1 MFHTEVNM
9 EIRNFGIP
17 GANSR
22 QMIDLAF
29 AEVEAFRPT
38 LAIILA
44 GTNDCGNKD
53 ALLPPQAFRT
63 NFREMLSRLNAVGA
77 RTIAMTIPPLTDRAF
92 KASFG
97 EEPFQG
103 IMPNRRVLTA
113 NQIVR
118 EESAAF
124 GTVVVDIYSAFA
136 ATDLEAVS
144 GYIHHRRNFFCDDG
158 CHPTYSGYRRMAG
171 MLFDRIRELGLD
183 TSRIACIGDSITY
196 GSYLRGEG
204 KADPDGQ
211 NYPGLLNRLLNPV
224 ETPAKPVTDF
234 VEKSIIYQVSM
245 RAFSEEG
252 TFAAVTARMDEIA
265 ATGADILYLLPFAEA
280 DADMDRDH
288 WSARQKASKCDNPR
302 NPYRISDYY
311 RVDPEYGTEDD
322 LRALVAAA
330 HAHGMKAMA
339 DLVYYHAGPT
349 FAKRHPTF
357 VQRNADGTPADGQW
371 AFPKLDFGNP
381 ELREHLWG
389 NMEQLVRDFDFDGF
403 RCDVGSSVPLDFW
416 EEGRR
421 RIEKIKPDV
430 IMLDEGMRGDDQRAV
445 FDMNYCF
452 PNGHVEDILRGDA
465 PAEDFARVLDVVEA
479 GACKGARFLRN
490 YDNHDIANDRYE
502 ERLERSCGPFAAD
515 MLLVLCHTVGGIPFL
530 YCGCEFNDAA
540 RHSIFSNKGQYVI
553 DRGGNHAQRQ
563 ALLRDLARLHK
574 SEPAFHRG
582 SRLWIHTNYPAQIL
596 SYVREADGQRFY
608 VALNFSTHA
617 VRLIPQALDISGAGE
632 PLLAA
637 RASRIGGEVEIG
649 AYGFIVLP
657 L

>member
-1 MFHTEVNM
+1 M

-22 QMIDLAF
+22 QILDRAF
-29 AEVEAFRPT
+29 ADVEAFRPT
-38 LAIILA
+38 LAIVLA

-53 ALLPPQAFRT
+53 ALLPPQAFRA

-77 RTIAMTIPPLTDRAF
+77 RTIALTLPPLIDRAF

-103 IMPNRRVLTA
+103 IMPNERAKVA

-118 EESAAF
+118 EEAAAF
-124 GTVVVDIYSAFA
+124 GAVVVDVYAAFA

-144 GYIHHRRNFFCDDG
+144 GYIRHRRNFTCDDG
-158 CHPTYSGYRRMAG
+158 CHPTYHGYLRMAG
-171 MLFDRIRELGLD
+171 MLLDRIRELGLD
-183 TSRIACIGDSITY
+183 TARIACVGDSITY
-196 GSYLRGEG
+196 GSYMYGEG
-204 KADPDGQ
+204 KAQIDGE
-211 NYPGLLNRLLNPV
+211 NYPGFLNRLLNPV

-234 VEKSIIYQVSM
+234 VQKSVIYQVSM
-245 RAFSEEG
+245 RAFSKEG

-265 ATGADILYLLPFAEA
+265 ATGADILYLLPFAES
-280 DADMDRDH
+280 DPDMDRAH
-288 WSARQKASKCDNPR
+288 WSARQKASGCDNPR

-311 RVDPEYGTEDD
+311 RVDPEYGTDHD

-339 DLVYYHAGPT
+339 DLVYFHAGPT

-357 VQRNADGTPADGQW
+357 VQRKADGTPADGQW
-371 AFPKLDFGNP
+371 AFPKLDFANP

-403 RCDVGSSVPLDFW
+403 RCDVGSAVPLDFW

-430 IMLDEGMRGDDQRAV
+430 ILLDEGMRGEDQAAV

-452 PNGHVEDILRGDA
+452 PNGHVESILRGDA
-465 PAEDFARVLDVVEA
+465 PAEDFARVLDVIEA

-502 ERLERSCGPFAAD
+502 ERLERICGPRAAD
-515 MLLVLCHTVGGIPFL
+515 MLLVLCHTLGGIPFL

-540 RHSIFSNKGQYVI
+540 RHSIFANKGQYVI
-553 DRGGNHAQRQ
+553 DRGGDHAPRQ

-574 SEPAFHRG
+574 SEPALWRG
-582 SRLWIHTNYPAQIL
+582 SRAWVRTDRPEQIL
-596 SYVREADGQRFY
+596 SYVREADGRRLY
-608 VALNFSTHA
+608 VALNFSTHP
-617 VRLIPQALDISGAGE
+617 VRFAPRGLDLAGAGE

-637 RASRIGGEVEIG
+637 RASREGGEVEIG
-649 AYGFIVLP
+649 GYGYLALP